1 MLITLQITVNLLFL
15 KSTKHN
21 EQACHVAINNGSVQ
35 LRNRARVFL
44 GVWKFTSR
52 ICDWQI

>member
-1 MLITLQITVNLLFL
+1 MMLITLQITVNLLFL

-35 LRNRARVFL
+35 LRNQARVFFRSMEIHVEDL
-44 GVWKFTSR
+44 
-52 ICDWQI
+52 